1 MVKDKS
7 SVETLS
13 VLLLALLGWATIAQ
27 ATPITNF
34 GPDLEMPSQQISGHS
49 RNTATAVVPAAT
61 IKVEKQVKTS
71 STTGLSLC
79 ELTSSC
85 RTTLKVPEPQSL
97 VLLGSGL
104 LSMAGMIRRKLLR

>member
-34 GPDLEMPSQQISGHS
+34 GPDLEMTSQKIAGHAQ
-49 RNTATAVVPAAT
+49 RLTAAAVPAVAIKLEEKAT
-61 IKVEKQVKTS
+61 NS
-71 STTGLSLC
+71 GTTGPSLC
-79 ELTSSC
+79 ELSNTC

-97 VLLGSGL
+97 VMFGTGL

>member
-1 MVKDKS
+1 MGKGKS

-13 VLLLALLGWATIAQ
+13 VLLLALLGLATIAQ

-34 GPDLEMPSQQISGHS
+34 GPDLEMKQIVGHAQKL
-49 RNTATAVVPAAT
+49 TTAVVPAAA
-61 IKVEKQVKTS
+61 IKIEEQVKS
-71 STTGLSLC
+71 ASTTGPSLC
-79 ELTSSC
+79 ELTSTC